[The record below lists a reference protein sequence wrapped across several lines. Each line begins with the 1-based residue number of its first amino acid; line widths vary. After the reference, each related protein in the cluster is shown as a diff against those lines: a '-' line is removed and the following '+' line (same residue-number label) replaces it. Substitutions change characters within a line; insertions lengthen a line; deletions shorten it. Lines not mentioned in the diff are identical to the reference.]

1 MKSVLHIGIHSYEFD
16 AVTAVCVCRPVFIVI
31 VLACALFVL
40 V

>member
-16 AVTAVCVCRPVFIVI
+16 AVCVCRPVFIVI